1 MADPFKK
8 YLTKPHSILIGA
20 NILSAV
26 ILLADGRVVRARDLT
41 TANIGPTVLHD
52 EALKTA
58 IRQLR
63 TPLPD
68 GPRDST
74 SNVVTSGS
82 SSQAQ
87 NLMTQTSTEK
97 EGGADT
103 DLSINANTRT
113 ATHQNTSRRPSGRGR
128 AHTLVCVHC
137 NKGFSRNDTVR
148 LHLINT
154 HYKKE
159 TPGITDEEAQ
169 AKSRQ
174 EAP

>member
-8 YLTKPHSILIGA
+8 YLTKPHSLLTGA
-20 NILSAV
+20 NIFSAV
-26 ILLADGRVVRARDLT
+26 VLLSDGRVVRARDLT

-52 EALKTA
+52 EALKSA

-68 GPRDST
+68 GPRNSP

-87 NLMTQTSTEK
+87 NLMPQASTEK

-103 DLSINANTRT
+103 DLSSNANTRT
-113 ATHQNTSRRPSGRGR
+113 ATHQNTSRRASGR

-137 NKGFSRNDTVR
+137 NKSFSRNDTVR

-154 HYKKE
+154 HYKKD
-159 TPGITDEEAQ
+159 TPGITNEEAQ

>member
-8 YLTKPHSILIGA
+8 YLTKPHSELTGA

-26 ILLADGRVVRARDLT
+26 ILLSDGRVVRARDLT

-52 EALKTA
+52 EALKKA
-58 IRQLR
+58 IGQLR

-68 GPRDST
+68 GPRNSP

-82 SSQAQ
+82 FSQAQ
-87 NLMTQTSTEK
+87 NLMTQTSAEK
-97 EGGADT
+97 EGGADI
-103 DLSINANTRT
+103 DLSSNANTRT
-113 ATHQNTSRRPSGRGR
+113 ATQQNTSRRPSGRGR
-128 AHTLVCVHC
+128 AHTLV
-137 NKGFSRNDTVR
+137 NDTVR

-154 HYKKE
+154 HYKKD

-169 AKSRQ
+169 AKSRR